1 MNRWSLMRVS
11 AAGLFK
17 TDTPTWD
24 TARPARSIA
33 TSLLLDQLGTDELCL
48 SDFAEEIAAN
58 STHSG
63 RDLIAFAQVGNWST
77 PPYGRTLKTG
87 LA

>member
-1 MNRWSLMRVS
+1 MRAS

-33 TSLLLDQLGTDELCL
+33 TSLLLEQLVDGELCL
-48 SDFAEEIAAN
+48 CDFALKIVAN

-63 RDLIAFAQVGNWST
+63 RSLIAFAQAGNWST
-77 PPYGRTLKTG
+77 PPYGRTLKAG